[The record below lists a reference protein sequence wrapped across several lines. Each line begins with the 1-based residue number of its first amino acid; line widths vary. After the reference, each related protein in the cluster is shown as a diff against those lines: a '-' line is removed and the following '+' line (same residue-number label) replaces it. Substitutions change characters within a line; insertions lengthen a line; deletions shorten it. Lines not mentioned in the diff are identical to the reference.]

1 MGAQLFVSS
10 SNFVFFVL
18 GASLPL
24 QLDNPLEQMDN
35 FIFHGQLGLDIL
47 TFD

>member
-10 SNFVFFVL
+10 SNFIFFVL
-18 GASLPL
+18 GELLPL

-35 FIFHGQLGLDIL
+35 SIFHGQLSLDIS
-47 TFD
+47 TFN